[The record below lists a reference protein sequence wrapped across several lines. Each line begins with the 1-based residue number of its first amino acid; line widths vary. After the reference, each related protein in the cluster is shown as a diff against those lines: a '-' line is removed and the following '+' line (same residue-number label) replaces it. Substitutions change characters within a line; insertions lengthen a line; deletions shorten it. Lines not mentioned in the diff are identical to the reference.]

1 MVSIARMG
9 KLRHSR
15 RENWQAAFSI
25 NSSRKDLWMP
35 FRLKISSQNKT
46 QRDVKLLHRKSFG
59 FSNQVRVV
67 N

>member
-46 QRDVKLLHRKSFG
+46 QRDVKLLHRKNFG